1 LSQFAG
7 EIQRQHST
15 NGRTRIATHQLTASR
30 SQSKVPD
37 MPKPLA
43 AGDHLSMKIRAIADP
58 TRRQILQML
67 REKGQCSLDKPIGM
81 CASDVEQ
88 RLSLA
93 QPTVSHHLRLLK
105 TAGLVETKKIGQWIW
120 FRRNES
126 ALRELLKSMKDEI

>member
-1 LSQFAG
+1 
-7 EIQRQHST
+7 
-15 NGRTRIATHQLTASR
+15 LTGGI
-30 SQSKVPD
+30 SQSTVAD
-37 MPKPLA
+37 VPKPLA
-43 AGDHLSMKIRAIADP
+43 AGDHLSVKLRAIADP
-58 TRRQILQML
+58 TRRQILNML

-105 TAGLVETKKIGQWIW
+105 RAGLVETKKIGQWIW

-126 ALRELLKSMKDEI
+126 ALRHLLRTIKKEM